1 MRGIRTCVQIPI
13 IQDNV
18 INPLREGKNNTCCH
32 TVGRRY
38 IWELIREGFKKE
50 EILALKQAFLGFIQL
65 EIKVE
70 AIQGRV
76 NLSTNGH
83 LFLY

>member
-50 EILALKQAFLGFIQL
+50 EILALKQAFF
-65 EIKVE
+65 
-70 AIQGRV
+70 RV
-76 NLSTNGH
+76 YSVRNKSGGDSRQSKP
-83 LFLY
+83 